1 VFMRDDLQV
10 EEPAEKRQ
18 QYQSAEH
25 QQYDY
30 PVGEQAVFKEMVL
43 ERQLSR
49 DHG

>member
-1 VFMRDDLQV
+1 MRDDLQV
-10 EEPAEKRQ
+10 KEPAEQRQ

-25 QQYDY
+25 QQDNH